1 MPRKNFPLD
10 DLSYDLITIIHEKSK
25 GLEAYD
31 RYLQDA
37 QSDDELRQALQEIR
51 EQDSRAIE
59 RLRKHLGR
67 VIGQG
72 ERKAA

>member
-1 MPRKNFPLD
+1 MARQNFPID

-31 RYLQDA
+31 QYLKDA
-37 QSDDELRQALQEIR
+37 QSDNELRQALQEIR

-67 VIGQG
+67 VIGEA